1 MPEATLHAVYQVL
14 AQLLGF
20 DSMKIIKDLFPCHV
34 VAVAA
39 DIFDD
44 PRDITSYQPSPEGTY
59 VGKTRV
65 VLTDEAI
72 VIAVDGAT
80 GPVVAFQERY
90 VDYFAAEKDTEDSH
104 VITKSGKMIA
114 FKKDTS
120 CGCGSRLRSWH
131 AYNTLTALGY

>member
-1 MPEATLHAVYQVL
+1 
-14 AQLLGF
+14 
-20 DSMKIIKDLFPCHV
+20 MKIVKDLFPCHV

-39 DIFDD
+39 DIFED
-44 PRDITSYQPSPEGTY
+44 PRVITSYQPSPEGTY

-72 VIAVDGAT
+72 VIAADSAT
-80 GPVVAFQERY
+80 GPVVVFQERY
-90 VDYFAAEKDTEDSH
+90 VEYFAAKKDTEDSH
-104 VITKSGKMIA
+104 IITKSGKMIA